1 MLFLIVGHTHD
12 KIDRFFS
19 RLRVAL
25 RGHDYFTLM
34 EMFEILRNRLVAFDF
49 THSHL
54 SRIWNWKALKRF
66 DLPPLVGM
74 ARVHAICIFRHNGI
88 WVKWKQYL
96 TSEEWSRPM
105 KLLPQHEMTTIAAW
119 RPELVTRDYNN

>member
-34 EMFEILRNRLVAFDF
+34 EMFEILRNGLESFDF
-49 THSHL
+49 IHSHL
-54 SRIWNWKALKRF
+54 SRIWNWS
-66 DLPPLVGM
+66 
-74 ARVHAICIFRHNGI
+74 
-88 WVKWKQYL
+88 
-96 TSEEWSRPM
+96 SE
-105 KLLPQHEMTTIAAW
+105 AF
-119 RPELVTRDYNN
+119 